1 MSLTLDQVKRIAHL
15 ARIKVDDAEVT
26 KYQGEL
32 NKIFGWIEQLQEVDT
47 DGVAPLYSVADHP
60 QPLRED
66 VISDGDIKDDV
77 LANAPEAKYDHFVVT
92 KVVE

>member
-1 MSLTLDQVKRIAHL
+1 MSLTLDQVKKIAHL
-15 ARIKVDDAEVT
+15 ARIKIDDTEAN

-47 DGVAPLYSVADHP
+47 DGIAPLYSVAEHEL
-60 QPLRED
+60 PLRDD
-66 VISDGDIKDDV
+66 VISDGGIKNDI

>member
-1 MSLTLDQVKRIAHL
+1 MSLTLDEVKKIAHL
-15 ARIKVDDAEVT
+15 ARIKIDDKEAE

-32 NKIFGWIEQLQEVDT
+32 NKIFDWIEQLQEVDT
-47 DGVAPLYSVADHP
+47 ENTEPLYSVADHN
-60 QPLRED
+60 QPLRDD

-77 LANAPEAKYDHFVVT
+77 LANAPISKYDHFVVT